1 MLTPDFA
8 FCHIATV
15 RRWLGRGVKDN
26 EYGPPETLRCR
37 VNFKQKKVHR
47 QVSSATQEVV
57 ASGTVFFPAGV
68 NLKPEDEIVF
78 AGNRHTVLSA
88 MPCYDCFGNENHV
101 EVDIQ

>member
-26 EYGPPETLRCR
+26 EYGPSETLRCR
-37 VNFKQKKVHR
+37 VNFKQKKVHW
-47 QVSSATQEVV
+47 QSSSATQEVV